1 METTMSSKLETAP
14 TKWFP
19 RCNEGGLVQGKGGTC

>member
-1 METTMSSKLETAP
+1 METSMSSKLETAP

-19 RCNEGGLVQGKGGTC
+19 RYNEGGLVQGGGTC